1 MLFSALFSHGYVP
14 CKDPR
19 YYMLTILLFVILPQH
34 IAINKI
40 IYTVIYFDFP
50 AHIFFNH
57 LLNNAYA
64 CTQHCAS

>member
-1 MLFSALFSHGYVP
+1 MISVHGHVP

-19 YYMLTILLFVILPQH
+19 YYTLTILLFVILLQH
-34 IAINKI
+34 IAINTI
-40 IYTVIYFDFP
+40 IYRFIYFDFP

-57 LLNNAYA
+57 LPNNAYDGT